1 MGRRGRYNNNFLNSY
16 SIKTKQI
23 SSFSSDLR
31 THIDNDRWKSWTKEN
46 NYKFTRKDKIIRNTK
61 NKIISTKN
69 LFNNYKIIDVNKFE
83 FSDYREAAN
92 FYGIS
97 SQIISKNF
105 DKIFLSN
112 MYDYEKNI
120 TKINLVSKRNK
131 IDINGFVS
139 ELNENFS
146 IIRPLNLTYK
156 LSINEFKKIKFSVD
170 DIDWYLVSDNSDE
183 LKYPNLFV
191 HNWFVPYDGKIFLN
205 FGNIKNLIYWDIKSH
220 YFGCSFF
227 I

>member
-1 MGRRGRYNNNFLNSY
+1 
-16 SIKTKQI
+16 
-23 SSFSSDLR
+23 
-31 THIDNDRWKSWTKEN
+31 
-46 NYKFTRKDKIIRNTK
+46 
-61 NKIISTKN
+61 
-69 LFNNYKIIDVNKFE
+69 
-83 FSDYREAAN
+83 
-92 FYGIS
+92 
-97 SQIISKNF
+97 
-105 DKIFLSN
+105 

-170 DIDWYLVSDNSDE
+170 GIDWYLVSDNSDE

-205 FGNIKNLIYWDIKSH
+205 FGNIKNLIYCDIKSH
-220 YFGCSFF
+220 YFGCSFLF
-227 I
+227 KKINTKQVMLRLIFSIREPNRIRLDQSPPIGNYNYKISITCQE